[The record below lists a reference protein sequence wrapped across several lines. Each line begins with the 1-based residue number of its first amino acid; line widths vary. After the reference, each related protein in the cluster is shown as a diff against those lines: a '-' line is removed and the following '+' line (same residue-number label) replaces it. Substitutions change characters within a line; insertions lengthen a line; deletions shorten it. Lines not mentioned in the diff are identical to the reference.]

1 MNIGK
6 LNTRIQIKKLTNVSD
21 NFGAWTNSVTDYID
35 IWAKYKQVK
44 GLRTTTDGQRQTRTE
59 VELICRADTI
69 DFIDTN
75 IGGQEWFF
83 QIDGV
88 NEDYRIN
95 DIYESEYKNYTKIQK
110 STAYQIFKI
119 NLANFFIVNGYKIPT
134 PNNT

>member
-1 MNIGK
+1 MNIGR

-21 NFGAWTNSVTDYID
+21 NFGGWTNSVTDYID

-44 GLRTTTDGQRQTRTE
+44 GLRTTTDGKRQTRTE

-95 DIYESEYKNYTKIQK
+95 DIYESEYKNYTKI
-110 STAYQIFKI
+110 IGIKI
-119 NLANFFIVNGYKIPT
+119 E
-134 PNNT
+134 